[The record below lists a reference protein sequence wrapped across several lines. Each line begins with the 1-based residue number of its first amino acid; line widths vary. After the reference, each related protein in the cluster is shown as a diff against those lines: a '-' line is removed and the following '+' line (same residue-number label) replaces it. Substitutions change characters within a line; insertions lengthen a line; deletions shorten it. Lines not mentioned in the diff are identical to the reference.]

1 MATQR
6 ATFEQ
11 RCKSLMKK
19 ASELAA
25 LPGTKA
31 CCVVVYDNEDGA
43 AAATQP
49 EVWPSAA
56 EAARL
61 FAKYKALPEGRF
73 KKTTSQ
79 VQFLQNRVSKIREQ
93 VRKSAAVN
101 GKFESLELLHECV
114 AAGHHPGLVGVTAQE
129 LTDLMVLVEE
139 KMGKVRARLQQLGA
153 AGEGAHP
160 PAAPMAPNPN
170 GGELVGAGEG
180 AHLPAAPMVPNPNGG
195 ELGAV
200 LHSAFE
206 GGDGAGPSGSG
217 CDAMGAFNGGCDMEM
232 ESPWDME

>member
-1 MATQR
+1 MATRR
-6 ATFEQ
+6 AAFEQ

-31 CCVVVYDNEDGA
+31 CCVVVYDNEDGGA
-43 AAATQP
+43 AAAQP

-56 EAARL
+56 EAAQL
-61 FAKYKALPEGRF
+61 FAKYKAMPEGRF

-79 VQFLQNRVSKIREQ
+79 IQFLQNRVSKIREQ
-93 VRKSAAVN
+93 VRKSAAAN
-101 GKFESLELLHECV
+101 GKLESLELLHECV
-114 AAGHHPGLVGVTAQE
+114 AGHHPGLVGVTAQE

-139 KMGKVRARLQQLGA
+139 KKVKVRARLQQLGA
-153 AGEGAHP
+153 AGEGAHPPVAPMAPNPNVGELVGAGEGAHP

-170 GGELVGAGEG
+170 GGEL
-180 AHLPAAPMVPNPNGG
+180 
-195 ELGAV
+195 GAV
-200 LHSAFE
+200 FHNAFK

-217 CDAMGAFNGGCDMEM
+217 CDAMGDFSGGCDMEM
-232 ESPWDME
+232 ESPWAME